1 MFNNKN
7 DYNSSS
13 PNNSLNALNSENKS
27 ILKVE
32 LNMMKKDLL
41 FFKDD
46 ILKDIRKIEEKLS
59 LKINQQNTLISDQYD
74 DFQEKVETI
83 SNKIDHIDSM
93 MINNSE
99 LIEKF
104 NNLQSFKS
112 KTENHIM
119 SLNTKMNAFQKD
131 YRDYFNNID
140 ALINDNLRYPGVIGK
155 NGRFRNFRNL
165 IDYILNYFK
174 EFNAFKEEIKNFDFN
189 NFQKK
194 INSNINDCRAAISDG
209 YRTSLNLI
217 EKNIKSFDSKL
228 ADVIKN
234 NKKTMEEKFEG
245 IKNKILENFTEYQKK
260 ISNIEKNIDDKY
272 NEIENLKNKFIENMN
287 NNIKSNFESNKNI
300 NESKIESYVQNILL
314 KIINKSY
321 IPEGQEIFKENLN
334 NIKNN
339 DKISDKILLEG
350 NKESYLPLSFRTIN
364 DQPYINSKGRN
375 NFIFKNILLKKNNND
390 KIDISQEKNINI
402 INNFQNSDDEKDNT
416 DKINILVN
424 FSDKIMNK
432 TQTNVKPRSL
442 EKIYDT
448 INLKN
453 YIDENYDLRNPKERF
468 SLSQDDITYKSG
480 KINIFDSILKKPINK
495 NHLNK
500 YVNVK
505 ENDFL
510 KSNYSVSNI
519 PNIKIKKMVLPGF
532 LTKRNTKMKIHNSSF
547 SEDKR
552 DKRVHIL
559 SNKQSSSTRCIPK
572 EGKIKKNIFDV
583 YKINKHKI
591 DKIKSL
597 NHSESLKIVNKIDDP
612 KNNEN
617 LKSFMIMKIKQKTN
631 DYNYLNNL
639 KKRKA
644 KENSFEIKKFE
655 KDENFQIGLRKPS
668 YDKNKYKELILM
680 NSKNLS
686 KIRKIKL

>member
-1 MFNNKN
+1 MNQK
-7 DYNSSS
+7 
-13 PNNSLNALNSENKS
+13 
-27 ILKVE
+27 LKV
-32 LNMMKKDLL
+32 M
-41 FFKDD
+41 FK
-46 ILKDIRKIEEKLS
+46 
-59 LKINQQNTLISDQYD
+59 
-74 DFQEKVETI
+74 
-83 SNKIDHIDSM
+83 
-93 MINNSE
+93 
-99 LIEKF
+99 
-104 NNLQSFKS
+104 
-112 KTENHIM
+112 
-119 SLNTKMNAFQKD
+119 
-131 YRDYFNNID
+131 
-140 ALINDNLRYPGVIGK
+140 
-155 NGRFRNFRNL
+155 
-165 IDYILNYFK
+165 
-174 EFNAFKEEIKNFDFN
+174 
-189 NFQKK
+189 
-194 INSNINDCRAAISDG
+194 
-209 YRTSLNLI
+209 
-217 EKNIKSFDSKL
+217 
-228 ADVIKN
+228 
-234 NKKTMEEKFEG
+234 
-245 IKNKILENFTEYQKK
+245 
-260 ISNIEKNIDDKY
+260 
-272 NEIENLKNKFIENMN
+272 LKN
-287 NNIKSNFESNKNI
+287 SKN
-300 NESKIESYVQNILL
+300 
-314 KIINKSY
+314 NKSY

-364 DQPYINSKGRN
+364 EQPYINSKGRN

-402 INNFQNSDDEKDNT
+402 INNFQNSDDERNNT
-416 DKINILVN
+416 DKINILAN

-591 DKIKSL
+591 DKIKAL
-597 NHSESLKIVNKIDDP
+597 NHSESLKIVNKIDDI

-639 KKRKA
+639 NKRKA

>member
-234 NKKTMEEKFEG
+234 NKKTTEETFEG
-245 IKNKILENFTEYQKK
+245 IKNKILENFSEYQKK
-260 ISNIEKNIDDKY
+260 FTNIEKNIDDKF
-272 NEIENLKNKFIENMN
+272 NEIEILKNKFIENVN
-287 NNIKSNFESNKNI
+287 NIIKSNFESNKNI
-300 NESKIESYVQNILL
+300 NESKIESYVQNNLL

-591 DKIKSL
+591 DKIKAL
-597 NHSESLKIVNKIDDP
+597 NHSESLKIVNKIDDQ

-680 NSKNLS
+680 NSKKLS

>member
-1 MFNNKN
+1 
-7 DYNSSS
+7 
-13 PNNSLNALNSENKS
+13 
-27 ILKVE
+27 
-32 LNMMKKDLL
+32 
-41 FFKDD
+41 
-46 ILKDIRKIEEKLS
+46 
-59 LKINQQNTLISDQYD
+59 
-74 DFQEKVETI
+74 
-83 SNKIDHIDSM
+83 
-93 MINNSE
+93 
-99 LIEKF
+99 
-104 NNLQSFKS
+104 
-112 KTENHIM
+112 
-119 SLNTKMNAFQKD
+119 
-131 YRDYFNNID
+131 
-140 ALINDNLRYPGVIGK
+140 
-155 NGRFRNFRNL
+155 
-165 IDYILNYFK
+165 
-174 EFNAFKEEIKNFDFN
+174 
-189 NFQKK
+189 
-194 INSNINDCRAAISDG
+194 
-209 YRTSLNLI
+209 
-217 EKNIKSFDSKL
+217 
-228 ADVIKN
+228 
-234 NKKTMEEKFEG
+234 MEEKFEG

-272 NEIENLKNKFIENMN
+272 NEIEILKNKFIENMN

-500 YVNVK
+500 YV
-505 ENDFL
+505 
-510 KSNYSVSNI
+510 
-519 PNIKIKKMVLPGF
+519 M
-532 LTKRNTKMKIHNSSF
+532 
-547 SEDKR
+547 
-552 DKRVHIL
+552 
-559 SNKQSSSTRCIPK
+559 
-572 EGKIKKNIFDV
+572 
-583 YKINKHKI
+583 
-591 DKIKSL
+591 
-597 NHSESLKIVNKIDDP
+597 
-612 KNNEN
+612 
-617 LKSFMIMKIKQKTN
+617 
-631 DYNYLNNL
+631 
-639 KKRKA
+639 
-644 KENSFEIKKFE
+644 
-655 KDENFQIGLRKPS
+655 
-668 YDKNKYKELILM
+668 
-680 NSKNLS
+680 
-686 KIRKIKL
+686 